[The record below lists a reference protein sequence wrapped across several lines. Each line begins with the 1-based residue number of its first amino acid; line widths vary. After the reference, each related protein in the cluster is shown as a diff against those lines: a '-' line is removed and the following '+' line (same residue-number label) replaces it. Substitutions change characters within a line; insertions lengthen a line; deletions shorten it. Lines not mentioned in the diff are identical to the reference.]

1 MKIGELARIT
11 GTQVETIRYY
21 EREKLLPE
29 PARTDGNY
37 RVYGK
42 AHGERLAFIR
52 HCRALDMSLS
62 EVRVLL
68 RFKDSP
74 SQDCSG
80 VNALI
85 DEQVD
90 LVAARLKEL
99 RPAAAR
105 IAGVLSPGV
114 GSQNESPHIAAFSR
128 VFRAPRSGSAPSVGV
143 LEGIGIG
150 RYSVNRRPGR
160 VQGLGAADPQSHRQD
175 WNQSCDDTLTGTAS
189 AVIQGGGSQTCSS
202 GISRHFRRWRLPC
215 ICCSAG
221 GWQRRR
227 PESRAADIRFC
238 PSRPSPED

>member
-90 LVAARLKEL
+90 QVAARLKEL
-99 RPAAAR
+99 RRLQRELLALQAR
-105 IAGVLSPGV
+105 C
-114 GSQNESPHIAAFSR
+114 R
-128 VFRAPRSGSAPSVGV
+128 VANDTAHCGI
-143 LEGIGIG
+143 LEGLSGTPHGDSGAVRG
-150 RYSVNRRPGR
+150 RTGR
-160 VQGLGAADPQSHRQD
+160 ESALGA
-175 WNQSCDDTLTGTAS
+175 
-189 AVIQGGGSQTCSS
+189 
-202 GISRHFRRWRLPC
+202 
-215 ICCSAG
+215 
-221 GWQRRR
+221 
-227 PESRAADIRFC
+227 
-238 PSRPSPED
+238 